1 MFMTKTVA
9 FVGGSIVAGI
19 GFTNLSKNLNIY
31 PNLVASKLDF
41 KVLNYGKGGANN
53 NEIFVK
59 SLQALIEPPEILVIE
74 WNNLHRFRFYPA
86 PNISMFVSADRVGL
100 PESDRVPYF
109 TQKELNVFQKI
120 LILSTHDYHEII
132 KILEYC
138 EIISSMCESK
148 NTNLVM
154 INGSVPWT
162 SDLDC
167 DIINSDLSKSL
178 SNFTKQ
184 MISFDTRDD
193 LEIIELLETLRKKNK
208 IIPKEIW
215 AADQFYGINHY
226 KVDYAPLDNHPGP
239 ETHKIIAQNVY
250 DNLLNRNII

>member
-1 MFMTKTVA
+1 MTKTIA
-9 FVGGSIVAGI
+9 MVGGSNMAGV
-19 GFTNLSKNLNIY
+19 GFLDLSDSLNIY
-31 PNLVASKLDF
+31 PNLLGSKLNF
-41 KVLNYGKGGANN
+41 RVVNYGKAGANN
-53 NEIFVK
+53 DEIFVK
-59 SLQALIEPPEILVIE
+59 SMQSLINPPEILVVE
-74 WNNLHRFRFYPA
+74 WNNFHRFRFYPA
-86 PNISMFVSADRVGL
+86 PDINIFVSTDKIIL

-120 LILSTHDYHEII
+120 LILFTHDYHEII

-215 AADQFYGINHY
+215 AADQFYDINHY
-226 KVDYAPLDNHPGP
+226 KVDYAPLDNIHPGP